1 MSKYETPD
9 YTVILSD
16 DEIEI
21 RQYAE
26 FNIVEHTGS
35 LSGDSGFRNLF
46 NYISSD
52 NEDKQKISMTVPVIQ
67 QETSKSKT
75 MAFVVPGKFGKDA
88 PKPNNPNIKVKT
100 FDSGLFAVIQYSGF
114 ATTGKEKKMQERLE
128 NWINE
133 KDYKK
138 VSDYMRASYNAPM
151 TLPMFRRNEIWIRV
165 SKA

>member
-1 MSKYETPD
+1 
-9 YTVILSD
+9 
-16 DEIEI
+16 
-21 RQYAE
+21 
-26 FNIVEHTGS
+26 
-35 LSGDSGFRNLF
+35 
-46 NYISSD
+46 
-52 NEDKQKISMTVPVIQ
+52 MTVPVIQ

-114 ATTGKEKKMQERLE
+114 ATAGKEKKMQERLE

-165 SKA
+165 SKD